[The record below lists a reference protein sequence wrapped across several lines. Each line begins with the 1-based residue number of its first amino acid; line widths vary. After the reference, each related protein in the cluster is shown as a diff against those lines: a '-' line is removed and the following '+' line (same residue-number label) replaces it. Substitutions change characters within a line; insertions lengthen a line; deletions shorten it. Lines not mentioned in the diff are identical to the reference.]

1 MKQILITPE
10 IKAMAREYSNK
21 LFSDRTASFVQ
32 PIKGLKNLILDL
44 KEVNDGLEEKD
55 LYIQYLEQIINDFD
69 KLKDLLPSQFSTYKE
84 KYDKIIKDN
93 SLSIRVKYRKLNLPP
108 KKADR
113 DILRTHEEEFYKLI
127 VARMHY
133 GDTRLYMGP
142 YMKRIGINTC
152 VYCNLT
158 KATYSEKLKEVYYPF
173 DHRKPKNEYPFL
185 CVNFFNLYPS
195 CTECNGHKLDDES
208 KGFDLYAESEPISD
222 PFVFEIDRSKIEEGN
237 PDTVTIDFHSRII
250 ADKEL
255 AEKYNTYY
263 RIEEFYNSDD
273 ERRSNYQMQKQI
285 YNHSGSYSTS
295 LSASVPS
302 VDTDRQKIF
311 TDVLGVKDDEIIFSD
326 SRKKLKIDT
335 AKDAGLL

>member
-10 IKAMAREYSNK
+10 IKAMAEEYSKK
-21 LFSDRTASFVQ
+21 LFADKPASFVQ
-32 PIKGLKNLILDL
+32 PVDGLKNLILDL
-44 KEVNDGLEEKD
+44 KEVNDGLAHKEM
-55 LYIQYLEQIINDFD
+55 YIKYLEQIIKDYD
-69 KLKDLLPSQFSTYKE
+69 VLKELLPKRFTTFKR
-84 KYDKIIKDN
+84 KYDRIIKDC
-93 SLSIRVKYRKLNLPP
+93 SLSIRIKYRRSKLSSI
-108 KKADR
+108 KAER
-113 DILRTHEEEFYKLI
+113 DKLSTKEKAFYELI
-127 VARMHY
+127 IARMHY
-133 GDTRLYMGP
+133 DDTRLYMGP

-152 VYCNLT
+152 VYCNLA

-185 CVNFFNLYPS
+185 CISFFNLYPS

-208 KGFDLYAESEPISD
+208 KGFDLYIESMPISD

-237 PDTVTIDFHSRII
+237 PDTVKVDFHSRKI
-250 ADKEL
+250 ADKKI
-255 AEKYNTYY
+255 AEKYNTDF

-273 ERRSNYQMQKQI
+273 EKRSNYQMQKLI
-285 YNHSGSYSTS
+285 YSHSCSYSTS
-295 LSASVPS
+295 LAASVPS

-326 SRKKLKIDT
+326 PRKKLKIDT